1 MDVTVLNLNGS
12 EPSDG
17 TGACAELETG
27 ETPGSKIYSI
37 TEAASSVPV
46 TIANKSPT
54 CFRSSLDACA
64 PTQLY
69 EL

>member
-12 EPSDG
+12 NPSDG
-17 TGACAELETG
+17 TGAFAELGTE
-27 ETPGSKIYSI
+27 ETPGSKIDSV
-37 TEAASSVPV
+37 TKTTSSVPV

-54 CFRSSLDACA
+54 CFLSSLDACA

-69 EL
+69 

>member
-1 MDVTVLNLNGS
+1 MDVTDLNLNGS
-12 EPSDG
+12 KPSDG

-27 ETPGSKIYSI
+27 ETPGSKNDSV
-37 TEAASSVPV
+37 TKAASSVPV

-54 CFRSSLDACA
+54 CFLSSLDACA

-69 EL
+69 

>member
-1 MDVTVLNLNGS
+1 MPDHTAYS
-12 EPSDG
+12 MKDPTEQ
-17 TGACAELETG
+17 LETG

-54 CFRSSLDACA
+54 CFLSSLDACA